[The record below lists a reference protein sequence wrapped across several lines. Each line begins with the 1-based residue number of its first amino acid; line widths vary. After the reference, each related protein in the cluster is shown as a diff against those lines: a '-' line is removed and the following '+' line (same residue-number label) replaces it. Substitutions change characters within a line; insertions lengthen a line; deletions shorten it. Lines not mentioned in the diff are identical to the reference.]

1 MCACYSDIMA
11 LFLIHI
17 GSFMLVVQGNGPLGI
32 VILLYGMVMNR
43 FHIPTLSREKQF
55 DNFVGVE

>member
-1 MCACYSDIMA
+1 MA